1 MNPKLGGILLD
12 VAYRRDIFETD
23 LGRTL
28 DIKASI
34 LLVVIVFLA
43 TLSSNMIFVQLGF
56 YIRLG
61 QFFSIGLLSIA
72 TVLAIAELW
81 PRDYQRENMPELW
94 EAWIADL
101 EKLYEGQ
108 AEKETRVLGETVR
121 GRAERAKERVIANR
135 RINETKSHL
144 LFRSFRFTVLS
155 MAIELMSLIVLSFK
169 RPL

>member
-12 VAYRRDIFETD
+12 VAYKRDIFETD

-43 TLSSNMIFVQLGF
+43 TLSSNMVFLQLGF

-61 QFFSIGLLSIA
+61 QFFSVGLLSIA

-94 EAWIADL
+94 EAWITGL
-101 EKLYEGQ
+101 ERHYKGQ
-108 AEKETRVLGETVR
+108 TEKETRVLGEAVR

-135 RINETKSHL
+135 RTNETKSDL
-144 LFRSFRFTVLS
+144 LIWSFRFTVLS
-155 MAIELMSLIVLSFK
+155 MAIELMRLMVLSFK
-169 RPL
+169 HPL